1 MPQSKKPNRSQALT
15 AQRYKQLRHD
25 VQQLVSRSDALSH
38 KNRVSTLWRL
48 GNRITKERLA
58 QGTGYH
64 NTVLRDLCRDTH
76 VSLRNLQYGVVF
88 VRAYPKLPKQ
98 PLSWGHYRLLL
109 DRPTAEQRDH
119 YETRARNENLAVHA
133 LARLIAHDQRI
144 ADPQS
149 NVLKRPDT
157 PSYLY
162 AATVVNI
169 VDGDTLDL
177 RIDLG
182 FRTER
187 VDRFRLANIDAP
199 ELPSRTADSHP
210 PLSSTRSGDSR
221 IAPDSPATLIDEAR
235 AARDFLFN
243 RLLNAKTI
251 VVKTQRTDQHGRYVT
266 HLFYSEAELSI
277 DDCFKT
283 GTYLNAELIEAGHAV
298 KVTG

>member
-1 MPQSKKPNRSQALT
+1 MPESKKPNRSQALT

-48 GNRITKERLA
+48 GRRITKERLA

-119 YETRARNENLAVHA
+119 YETRARNENLAVHT
-133 LARLIAHDQRI
+133 LAKLIAHDQRI
-144 ADPQS
+144 ADPQG
-149 NVLKRPDT
+149 NTLKRPDT
-157 PSYLY
+157 ASYLY

-182 FRTER
+182 FHTER
-187 VDRFRLANIDAP
+187 IGRFRLANINTA
-199 ELPSRTADSHP
+199 EL
-210 PLSSTRSGDSR
+210 STRRGDSR
-221 IAPDSPATLIDEAR
+221 IAQGSQTTLVEEAR

-266 HLFYSEAELSI
+266 HLFYSEAELTI

-283 GTYLNAELIEAGHAV
+283 GTYLNAEMVDAGHAV
-298 KVTG
+298 KVST